1 MLQLYISAILVASNV
16 FLGVHLFGLKI
27 KGMRAS
33 CVGHLCTYL
42 FSKGHFFSYQK
53 SLACK
58 SFRVNEYFIYN
69 HQVLEVWLFAKEKNY
84 KHVKGTSFKKGSMC
98 GTFLKNRT
106 TDPLS

>member
-1 MLQLYISAILVASNV
+1 LFFQKDIFFHTKKAQLAKV
-16 FLGVHLFGLKI
+16 
-27 KGMRAS
+27 
-33 CVGHLCTYL
+33 
-42 FSKGHFFSYQK
+42 
-53 SLACK
+53 
-58 SFRVNEYFIYN
+58 FRVNEYFIYN